1 MSFIFKITTTT
12 SPQTFVIPCVAV
24 GTFNATVDYGDGT
37 GSQTVTAY
45 NDANLTHSFATA
57 GQHTITIDGTFPNV
71 RFYDNAAS
79 REALDEVVDLGDV
92 GWVTFYRAFRGCTNL
107 TDFNVGTADTSNVTS
122 TYTMFYNCSN
132 LTTLNVSSF
141 NTSSVSN
148 MGYMFES
155 CSSLTSLDL
164 SNFDTSNVTNMLSM
178 FINCTSLT
186 ALDVTSFDTS
196 SVTTISRMFYNCSSL
211 TILDVS
217 NFNTSNVTNMADT
230 FLNCT
235 SLTSLDLS
243 GFDTSSVTE
252 MSYMFFGCASL
263 TSLGLSSFDTSSVN
277 DMSVMF
283 GNCLNL
289 TGLGLSSF
297 DTSSVTNIQSMFAN
311 CLGLTSL
318 NIKHFDVSN
327 VTNGTNFLLNA
338 NNALTTTA
346 YDELLEAWAAQ
357 DVQPNVPW
365 HFGDAQYT
373 VEAIANWYSPRSNSS
388 LSIINNKLV
397 SIAGSTNTFGVAQQV
412 DNLIVGNRYKIVAAL
427 SLSQI
432 NSSIA
437 FRVATASDLNGQ
449 VLDLISTG
457 TANIDNTFIATATT
471 MYVGAIVGSPQP
483 IVGDTI
489 TIDAGIS
496 LTEIT
501 NYSEANA
508 ASEIEYS
515 QENVFGSEAV
525 VNGDF
530 ATDSD
535 WGKGTGWSISGGSAS
550 YNGASGTRSITQ
562 HIVGLVAGSTYEV
575 TLTVLSQGS
584 GSNTLYLGN
593 TIFNQSNLT
602 VGTHS
607 FIGKTTNTAALS
619 IFGRDGNVFT
629 IDNVSVKEITNAVEY
644 KNIPQSARELYTLE
658 DAVWVN
664 NNELIVN
671 GDFSSS
677 GGWTQGSSWNIG
689 GGNATC
695 TGAYSLLTT
704 AVGDTFNSSYK
715 VKYTIESWSGG
726 SIKMSVGGYDQTTSQ
741 TNNGTYTE
749 IYNVSNPSSNTTFY
763 VIPTSAVL
771 SVDNI
776 SVKRAIEVAD
786 FVEPVTSG
794 MTRTAAWTVAGTAY
808 TTLGEALSGSVRVDA
823 TISNTDSGILMES
836 GGLTLGLVLY
846 VHSGVLYFQCGNG
859 RAFGTAA
866 DRAEVSYILP
876 VGEFDYII
884 EWSADLTNAVL
895 YVNGLRVGSQTFID
909 SRICGSDNGTIG
921 QISNAAASNRGG
933 WTANAGGVY
942 TNTITKCDVFLSQV
956 TSDV

>member
-373 VEAIANWYSPRSNSS
+373 VEAIADWYSPRSNSS

-704 AVGDTFNSSYK
+704 AVGDTFNSSYR
-715 VKYTIESWSGG
+715 VEYTIESWSGG

-776 SVKRAIEVAD
+776 SVKRAIEVA
-786 FVEPVTSG
+786 P
-794 MTRTAAWTVAGTAY
+794 
-808 TTLGEALSGSVRVDA
+808 
-823 TISNTDSGILMES
+823 
-836 GGLTLGLVLY
+836 
-846 VHSGVLYFQCGNG
+846 
-859 RAFGTAA
+859 
-866 DRAEVSYILP
+866 
-876 VGEFDYII
+876 
-884 EWSADLTNAVL
+884 
-895 YVNGLRVGSQTFID
+895 
-909 SRICGSDNGTIG
+909 
-921 QISNAAASNRGG
+921 
-933 WTANAGGVY
+933 
-942 TNTITKCDVFLSQV
+942 
-956 TSDV
+956 